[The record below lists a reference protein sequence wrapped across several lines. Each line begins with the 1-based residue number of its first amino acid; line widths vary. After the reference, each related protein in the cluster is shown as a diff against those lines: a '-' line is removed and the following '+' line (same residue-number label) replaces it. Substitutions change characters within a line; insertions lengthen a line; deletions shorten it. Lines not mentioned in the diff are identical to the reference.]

1 MRGGSRPRSKS
12 EGGAKSVLCY
22 GEYVVLPGVHH
33 VSVHHVSVHN
43 VSVSAPFATRVHLR
57 VAKGAK
63 GALEGGKGC
72 T

>member
-1 MRGGSRPRSKS
+1 
-12 EGGAKSVLCY
+12 VLCY

-33 VSVHHVSVHN
+33 VSVHDVSVHN

>member
-33 VSVHHVSVHN
+33 VSVHHVSV
-43 VSVSAPFATRVHLR
+43 SAPFATRVHLR